1 MITPQNASVAIAALG
16 DNTVI
21 TGISGVQLRILRVVL
36 VNRVATAQSC
46 TLKDGAA
53 TSLTGAMALP
63 SSIGGSLTL
72 GDGQTPLLPPL
83 SSGNAFIM
91 NLSIGVQV
99 SGSIWYQYG

>member
-1 MITPQNASVAIAALG
+1 MITPQNASVAIAGLG

-36 VNRVATAQSC
+36 VNRVATAQNC
-46 TLKDGAA
+46 TLKDGAS

-63 SSIGGSLTL
+63 SSIGGLLPL

-83 SSGNAFIM
+83 SSGNAFII
-91 NLSIGVQV
+91 NLAAATGVDGFV
-99 SGSIWYQYG
+99 QYTLA